1 MTVPLV
7 EARNVSRTFDDGRI
21 QALRDVTLAM
31 DAGEFVAIQGPS
43 GCGKS
48 TLLQILGGLDHPTS
62 GQVRFQATPFEEMG
76 DLSAFRSRRIG
87 FVFQASHLLPTLSP
101 LENVEI
107 PMFEMPWRRTERRRR
122 AAALLD
128 AVGLR
133 DQKHERPAHLSGGE
147 RQRAAIAR
155 ALANDPVIV
164 LADEP
169 TGNLDSGNAAI
180 IIDLLRDVHRERHT
194 TLVVVTH
201 DPTIASQATR
211 LVTMLDGRITS
222 DTGP

>member
-1 MTVPLV
+1 MTAPLM
-7 EARNVSRTFDDGRI
+7 EARSVSRTFDDGRI
-21 QALRDVTLAM
+21 QALRDVSLAM
-31 DAGEFVAIQGPS
+31 GAGEFVAVQGPS

-48 TLLQILGGLDHPTS
+48 TLLQILGGLDRPTS
-62 GQVRFQATPFEEMG
+62 GQVRFQTTPLEEMG

-107 PMFEMPWRRTERRRR
+107 PMFEMPWRRTERRQR
-122 AAALLD
+122 AVALLE

-133 DQKHERPAHLSGGE
+133 DRMHELPAHLSGGE

-155 ALANDPVIV
+155 ALANEPVML

-169 TGNLDSGNAAI
+169 TGNLDSGSAARI
-180 IIDLLRDVHRERHT
+180 MELLRDMHRERQT

-201 DPTIASQATR
+201 DPAIASQADR
-211 LVTMLDGRITS
+211 LVTMLDGRIAS
-222 DTGP
+222 DSRR

>member
-1 MTVPLV
+1 M
-7 EARNVSRTFDDGRI
+7 EARSVSRTFDDGRI
-21 QALRDVTLAM
+21 QALRGVTLTM

-48 TLLQILGGLDHPTS
+48 TLLQILGGLDRPTS
-62 GQVRFQATPFEEMG
+62 GQVRFQATPLEEMG

-107 PMFEMPWRRTERRRR
+107 PMFEMSWRRAERRQR
-122 AAALLD
+122 AMALLD

-133 DQKHERPAHLSGGE
+133 DRMHERPAHLSGGE

-155 ALANDPVIV
+155 ALANDPAML

-169 TGNLDSGNAAI
+169 TGNLDSGNAARI
-180 IIDLLRDVHRERHT
+180 MELLRDVHGERHT

-201 DPTIASQATR
+201 DPVIASQADR
-211 LVTMLDGRITS
+211 LVTMLDGLIAS
-222 DTGP
+222 DSRP